1 MNEAGENY
9 AYLRLTEENAVVEF
23 IQFTVISFS
32 SWLFE
37 SNRDFIRE
45 FWVADKYR
53 GFGHGTR
60 LLRCAEEYFVSQG
73 VYKAILTTDTA
84 GSFYI
89 RHGYRRNHD
98 ISIQNDDAVFV
109 KSLR

>member
-9 AYLRLTEENAVVEF
+9 AYLRLTEENAVVGF

-37 SNRDFIRE
+37 TKRDFIRE

-53 GFGHGTR
+53 GCGHGTR